1 MHRTLYGKSLFPG
14 FYQHLKVVRRQDVV
28 AAEAPQAASV
38 DGAFIKRS
46 AAGKKG
52 DSHHCPHW
60 EWANNILG
68 LEMRT
73 LVNVPL

>member
-14 FYQHLKVVRRQDVV
+14 FYLHLKVVRRQDVV